1 MREARSFLVVAED
14 ADRLMLISAALHR
27 KFPNAVVQTCRD
39 GEAAFVAVQAQK
51 LDAIVAL
58 RSTDFDEL
66 PLVENLRSRI
76 AVPIVLVSG
85 AEHERFAT
93 DAGATTF
100 LHRDRW
106 LMIGN
111 VVAEVIGARPPS

>member
-1 MREARSFLVVAED
+1 MREARSFLVIAED

-27 KFPNAVVQTCRD
+27 KFSNAVVQTCRD
-39 GEAAFVAVQAQK
+39 GEAAFEGVQARK

-66 PLVENLRSRI
+66 PLVENLRSRT
-76 AVPIVLVSG
+76 AVPIILVSG
-85 AEHERFAT
+85 SEHEKLA
-93 DAGATTF
+93 ASVGASAF

-111 VVAEVIGARPPS
+111 VVAEVIGARLSP